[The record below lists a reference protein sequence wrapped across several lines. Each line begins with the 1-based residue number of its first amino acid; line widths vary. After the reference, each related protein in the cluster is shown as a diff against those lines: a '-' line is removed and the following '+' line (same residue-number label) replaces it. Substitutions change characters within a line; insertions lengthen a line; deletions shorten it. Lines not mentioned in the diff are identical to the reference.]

1 METEKLN
8 ELTDSKNLK
17 TYWIELPFI
26 FLSKIY
32 IHFYSE
38 EKEFYLI
45 FPSHILSALLSLNII
60 NIITIFYEVP
70 LVLSLIL
77 CHIILYFLIGF
88 IYIKRFP
95 AFNNFKKIELT
106 ISQKLIAISLLSL
119 LIFNFIILA
128 NYLKNR

>member
-1 METEKLN
+1 METNKLN
-8 ELTDSKNLK
+8 ELRDSKNLK
-17 TYWIELPFI
+17 PYWVELPFI
-26 FLSKIY
+26 LLSKIY

-45 FPSHILSALLSLNII
+45 FPSHILSFLLSLNII

-70 LVLSLIL
+70 LVWSLIF

-95 AFNNFKKIELT
+95 AFNSLKNFKLT
-106 ISQKLIAISLLSL
+106 ISQKIIAISLIVL
-119 LIFNFIILA
+119 LVFNFIILA
-128 NYLKNR
+128 NYLKSR